1 MVRKIYVGNL
11 PFTLTETALKDLF
24 SQYGTVESV
33 KIVTNA
39 FDGRSK
45 GFGFVEMSTEEE
57 AAAAV
62 QALNNNEIEGRS
74 IRVDLAR
81 PKESRP
87 NNSNGNS
94 RRPSRGP
101 RTGGNRFGGGMNDGG
116 DRNNRW

>member
-1 MVRKIYVGNL
+1 MVRKVYVGNL
-11 PFTLTETALKDLF
+11 PFSLTETALKDLF
-24 SQYGTVESV
+24 SQFGTVETV

-57 AAAAV
+57 ASAAV
-62 QALNNNEIEGRS
+62 QGLNNTEIEGRS

-87 NNSNGNS
+87 NNS

-101 RTGGNRFGGGMNDGG
+101 RTGGNRFGGMNDGEG
-116 DRNNRW
+116 RKNRW